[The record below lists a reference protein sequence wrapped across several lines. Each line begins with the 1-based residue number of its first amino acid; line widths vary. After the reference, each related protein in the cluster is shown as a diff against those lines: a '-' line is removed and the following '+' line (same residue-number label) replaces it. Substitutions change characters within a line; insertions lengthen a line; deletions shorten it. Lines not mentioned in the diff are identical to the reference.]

1 MVCFFSHK
9 RASEHEKMRDGTTM
23 KHGKCQ
29 ESKELVSRMKA
40 VRSHG
45 NRLLGKTVK
54 QYFWVSIPTLYAD
67 DKS

>member
-1 MVCFFSHK
+1 
-9 RASEHEKMRDGTTM
+9 M